1 MSRRKTI
8 TPEEKIQIAQ
18 DCIEGRISQT
28 EAARRLGID
37 RTSIRSWII
46 KYEAEGSLG
55 LTQAEKNRV
64 YSEEM
69 KLQAVLEYLGGE
81 GSLREIC
88 KKYKIRSKRQLIDWI
103 KVYNS
108 GRNFKRKTSGGSR
121 MKNTRKTTQE
131 ERVRIAKECIENGDN
146 YGEIAIKYQVSYQNV
161 YSWVKKYKELGEAG
175 LEDRRGQR
183 TAQQEPRT
191 EEERL
196 RIEIAQLKHELYMT
210 KMERDLLKKLEEI
223 ERREAYRK

>member
-1 MSRRKTI
+1 MSRKNKLNA
-8 TPEEKIQIAQ
+8 EEKVRIAE
-18 DCIEGRISQT
+18 DCIEGRISQA
-28 EAARRLGID
+28 EAARRVGVD
-37 RTSIRSWII
+37 ESSIRAWIA
-46 KYEAEGSLG
+46 KYKSEGSYG
-55 LTQAEKNRV
+55 LWQTEKNRV
-64 YSEEM
+64 YSEEL
-69 KLQAVLEYLGGE
+69 KLQAVTEYLAGSE
-81 GSLREIC
+81 SLREIC
-88 KKYKIRSKRQLIDWI
+88 KKYRIRTKTQLRAWI

-108 GRNFKRKTSGGSR
+108 GRNFKKMSGGSR

-161 YSWVKKYKELGEAG
+161 YSWVKKYRELGEAG

-196 RIEIAQLKHELYMT
+196 RIENAQIKHELDLAR
-210 KMERDLLKKLEEI
+210 MERDLLKKLEEI

>member
-8 TPEEKIQIAQ
+8 SPEEKIQIAQ

-28 EAARRLGID
+28 EAARRFGID
-37 RTSIRSWII
+37 RTSIRGWIA

-55 LTQAEKNRV
+55 FTQAEKHRA
-64 YSEEM
+64 YSAELR
-69 KLQAVLEYLGGE
+69 LQAVLEYHAGKVG
-81 GSLREIC
+81 LREIC
-88 KKYKIRSKRQLIDWI
+88 KKYKIRSDSQLRTWI

-108 GRNFKRKTSGGSR
+108 GRDFKRKMSGGSR
-121 MKNTRKTTQE
+121 MKNARKTTQE
-131 ERVRIAKECIENGDN
+131 ERVRIAKECIENGNN

-161 YSWVKKYKELGEAG
+161 YSWVKKYRELGEAG

-196 RIEIAQLKHELYMT
+196 RIEVAQLKHELYMT

>member
-1 MSRRKTI
+1 MSHKSKI
-8 TPEEKIQIAQ
+8 SVEEKVQIVQ
-18 DCIEGRISQT
+18 DCIEGRIGQT
-28 EAARRLGID
+28 EAARRVGVD
-37 RTSIRSWII
+37 ESSVRGWIA
-46 KYEAEGSLG
+46 KYKSEGSSG
-55 LTQAEKNRV
+55 LIQTEKNRV
-64 YSEEM
+64 YSEEL
-69 KLQAVLEYLGGE
+69 KLQAVKEYIAGGVSLLEV
-81 GSLREIC
+81 C
-88 KKYKIRSKRQLIDWI
+88 KKFKIRSKRQLRDWI

-108 GRNFKRKTSGGSR
+108 GRDFKRMSGGSR

-131 ERVRIAKECIENGDN
+131 ERIQIAKECIENGNN
-146 YGEIAIKYQVSYQNV
+146 YGEIAIKYHVSYQNV
-161 YSWVKKYKELGEAG
+161 YSWVKKYRELGEAG

-196 RIEIAQLKHELYMT
+196 RIEVAQLKHELYLT

>member
-1 MSRRKTI
+1 MSRKNKLNA
-8 TPEEKIQIAQ
+8 EEKVRIAE
-18 DCIEGRISQT
+18 DCIEGRISQA
-28 EAARRLGID
+28 EAARRVGVD
-37 RTSIRSWII
+37 ESSIRAWIA
-46 KYEAEGSLG
+46 KYKSEGSYG
-55 LTQAEKNRV
+55 LWQTEKNRV
-64 YSEEM
+64 YSEEL
-69 KLQAVLEYLGGE
+69 KLQAVTEYLAGSE
-81 GSLREIC
+81 SLREIC
-88 KKYKIRSKRQLIDWI
+88 KKYRIRAKTQLRAWI

-108 GRNFKRKTSGGSR
+108 GRDFKHKMSGGSR

-161 YSWVKKYKELGEAG
+161 YSWVKKYRELGEAG

-196 RIEIAQLKHELYMT
+196 RIENAQLKHELYLAR
-210 KMERDLLKKLEEI
+210 MERDLLKKLEEI

>member
-1 MSRRKTI
+1 MSGKNKLNA
-8 TPEEKIQIAQ
+8 EEKVRIAE
-18 DCIEGRISQT
+18 DCIEGRISQA
-28 EAARRLGID
+28 EAARRVGVD
-37 RTSIRSWII
+37 ESSIRGWIA
-46 KYEAEGSLG
+46 KYKSEGSYG
-55 LTQAEKNRV
+55 LWQTEKNRV
-64 YSEEM
+64 YSEEL
-69 KLQAVLEYLGGE
+69 KLQAVTEYLAGSE
-81 GSLREIC
+81 SLREIC
-88 KKYKIRSKRQLIDWI
+88 KKYRIRTKTQLRAWI

-108 GRNFKRKTSGGSR
+108 GRNFKKMSGGSR
-121 MKNTRKTTQE
+121 MKKSRQTTQE

-161 YSWVKKYKELGEAG
+161 YSWVKKYRELGEAG

-196 RIEIAQLKHELYMT
+196 RIENAQLKHELYLAR
-210 KMERDLLKKLEEI
+210 MERDLLKKLEEI

>member
-1 MSRRKTI
+1 MSRKSRI
-8 TPEEKIQIAQ
+8 TAEEKIQVAQ
-18 DCIEGRISQT
+18 DCIEGRISQR
-28 EAARRLGID
+28 EAARRMGVD
-37 RTSIRSWII
+37 ESSIRRWIAR
-46 KYEAEGSLG
+46 YEAEGG
-55 LTQAEKNRV
+55 V
-64 YSEEM
+64 G
-69 KLQAVLEYLGGE
+69 LQAAENNRPYNEEEKRKAVVEYLTGA

-88 KKYKIRSKRQLIDWI
+88 KKNKIRSDSQLRTWV

-108 GRNFKRKTSGGSR
+108 GRNFKHKMSGGSR
-121 MKNTRKTTQE
+121 MKSTRKTTQE

-161 YSWVKKYKELGEAG
+161 YSWVKKYRELGEAG

-183 TAQQEPRT
+183 TAQQKPRT

-196 RIEIAQLKHELYMT
+196 RIENAQLKRELYLA

>member
-1 MSRRKTI
+1 MSHKSKLNA
-8 TPEEKIQIAQ
+8 EEKVKIAQ
-18 DCIEGRISQT
+18 DCIEGRISQA
-28 EAARRLGID
+28 EAARRIGVVES
-37 RTSIRSWII
+37 SIQAWIA
-46 KYEAEGSLG
+46 KYQSEGRCG
-55 LTQAEKNRV
+55 LRQTEKNRV
-64 YSEEM
+64 YSEEL
-69 KLQAVLEYLGGE
+69 KLQAVSEYLAGG
-81 GSLREIC
+81 GSLLEIC
-88 KKYKIRSKRQLIDWI
+88 KKYKIRAKNQLWAWI

-108 GRNFKRKTSGGSR
+108 GRDFKHKMSGGSR

-161 YSWVKKYKELGEAG
+161 YSWVKKYRELGEAG

-196 RIEIAQLKHELYMT
+196 RIENARLKHELYLAR
-210 KMERDLLKKLEEI
+210 MERDLLKKLEEI

>member
-64 YSEEM
+64 YSEEL

-131 ERVRIAKECIENGDN
+131 ERIQIAKECIENGNN

-161 YSWVKKYKELGEAG
+161 YTWVKKYRELGEAG

-191 EEERL
+191 EAEEL
-196 RIEIAQLKHELYMT
+196 RVRIAQLEHELYIT
-210 KMERDLLKKLEEI
+210 QVERDLLKKLEEI

>member
-64 YSEEM
+64 YSEEL

-131 ERVRIAKECIENGDN
+131 ERIQIAKECIENGNN

-196 RIEIAQLKHELYMT
+196 RIEVAQLKHELYMT

>member
-1 MSRRKTI
+1 MSRKSKLTV
-8 TPEEKIQIAQ
+8 EEKVQIAQ
-18 DCIEGRISQT
+18 DCIEGRISQA
-28 EAARRLGID
+28 EAARRVGVD
-37 RTSIRSWII
+37 ESSIRAWIA
-46 KYEAEGSLG
+46 KYKSEGSYG
-55 LTQAEKNRV
+55 LWRTEKNRV
-64 YSEEM
+64 YSEEL
-69 KLQAVLEYLGGE
+69 KLQAVTEYLAGS

-121 MKNTRKTTQE
+121 MKSARKTTQE

-161 YSWVKKYKELGEAG
+161 YSWVKKYRELGEAG

-196 RIEIAQLKHELYMT
+196 RIEVAQLKHELYLAR
-210 KMERDLLKKLEEI
+210 MERDLLKKLEEI

>member
-1 MSRRKTI
+1 MLRGSKISTKEKVRI
-8 TPEEKIQIAQ
+8 VEE
-18 DCIEGRISQT
+18 CIEGRIEQA
-28 EAARRLGID
+28 EAGRRIGVD
-37 RTSIRSWII
+37 ESSIRRWIA
-46 KYEAEGSLG
+46 KYKSEGIFG
-55 LTQAEKNRV
+55 LYQTEKNRV
-64 YSEEM
+64 YSEEL
-69 KLQAVLEYLGGE
+69 KLQAVTEYLAAS

-88 KKYKIRSKRQLIDWI
+88 KKYKIRSERQLRAWI

-108 GRNFKRKTSGGSR
+108 GRDFKRMSGGSR
-121 MKNTRKTTQE
+121 MKNTRKTSQE
-131 ERVRIAKECIENGDN
+131 ERAQIARECIENGSN

-191 EEERL
+191 EAEEL
-196 RIEIAQLKHELYMT
+196 RVRIAQLEHELYIT
-210 KMERDLLKKLEEI
+210 QVERDLLKKLEEI

>member
-1 MSRRKTI
+1 MSRKNKLNA
-8 TPEEKIQIAQ
+8 EEKVRIAE
-18 DCIEGRISQT
+18 DCIEGRISQA
-28 EAARRLGID
+28 EAARRVGVD
-37 RTSIRSWII
+37 ESSIRAWIA
-46 KYEAEGSLG
+46 KYKSEGSYG
-55 LTQAEKNRV
+55 LWQTEKNRV
-64 YSEEM
+64 YSEEL
-69 KLQAVLEYLGGE
+69 KLQAVTEYLAGSE
-81 GSLREIC
+81 SLREIC
-88 KKYKIRSKRQLIDWI
+88 KKYRIRTKTQLRAWI

-108 GRNFKRKTSGGSR
+108 GRNFKKMSGGSR

-161 YSWVKKYKELGEAG
+161 YSWVKKYRELGEAG

-196 RIEIAQLKHELYMT
+196 RIENAQLKHELYLAR
-210 KMERDLLKKLEEI
+210 MERDLLKKLEEI

>member
-1 MSRRKTI
+1 MPNKKKLST
-8 TPEEKIQIAQ
+8 EERVQIAQ
-18 DCIEGRISQT
+18 DCIAGRISC
-28 EAARRLGID
+28 EKAAKRVGVHEMTVVDWVNRYA
-37 RTSIRSWII
+37 S
-46 KYEAEGSLG
+46 EGSIG
-55 LTQAEKNRV
+55 MMESTQNRI
-64 YSEEM
+64 YSEEL
-69 KLQAVLEYLGGE
+69 KLQAVLEYLGGK
-81 GSLREIC
+81 GSLRGIC
-88 KKYKIRSKRQLIDWI
+88 KKYKIRDKKQLRNWI

-108 GRNFKRKTSGGSR
+108 GRDFKRKMSGGSR

-131 ERVRIAKECIENGDN
+131 ERVRIAKECIENGSN

-161 YSWVKKYKELGEAG
+161 YSWVKKYRELGEVG

-183 TAQQEPRT
+183 TAQQEQRT

-196 RIEIAQLKHELYMT
+196 RIEVAQLKHELYLT